1 MNIPPPPDPAHPP
14 GTPADAGFGS
24 WQEYAVL
31 VVDDE
36 SGMRNFLGR
45 ALASRCGAVRTA
57 ASAEE
62 GAQRVGEEHFDL
74 IILDISLPGK
84 SGIEWLHELRH
95 TGFHGDVILITAF
108 ADMDTAIGALRGGA
122 TDFILKPFRIDQMLS
137 AMGRAFDR
145 ARLARENFV
154 LRRAVAD
161 FSRVTELVGDSSA
174 MRDIRTMIGRL
185 ASVPSTVLI
194 SGESGTGKEVVA
206 RALHSHSPRAAHPFV
221 PINCG
226 AIAPE
231 LIESELFGHVKGAF
245 TGSSGERKGLFF
257 YAHGG
262 TLFLDEVG
270 ELPPAMQTRLLRALE
285 EKKIRPVGSE
295 RELPVDVRILAATNR
310 NLAHE
315 AKQGRFRQDLF
326 YRLDVVSI
334 HIPPLCERRD
344 DILPLARHF
353 MNTLSA
359 QLGVAPLAIGND
371 RAMRNYAWPGN
382 ARELRNLIERSLILG
397 GFPGGGMNPVG
408 ETAASVQATATLEEM
423 EKEHILQVLGKV
435 GGNKSEAAR
444 ILGISRKTLERK
456 CSVWQC
462 R

>member
-1 MNIPPPPDPAHPP
+1 MPRPLPPAHPP
-14 GTPADAGFGS
+14 EPPTDAGFGS

-45 ALASRCGAVRTA
+45 ALASRCGTVRTA

-62 GAQRVGEEHFDL
+62 GARAVEEQHIDL
-74 IILDISLPGK
+74 IVLDISLPGK
-84 SGIEWLHELRH
+84 SGIEWLHELRQ

-122 TDFILKPFRIDQMLS
+122 SDFILKPFRIDQLLA
-137 AMGRAFDR
+137 AMARAFDR
-145 ARLARENFV
+145 ARLARDNFV
-154 LRRAVAD
+154 LRRAVTAL
-161 FSRVTELVGDSSA
+161 SEVTELVGDSSA
-174 MRDIRTMIGRL
+174 MRDIRAMIGRL
-185 ASVPSTVLI
+185 ANVPSTVLI

-206 RALHSHSPRAAHPFV
+206 RALHRHSPRAAHPFV

-245 TGSSGERKGLFF
+245 TGSGGERKGLFF

-270 ELPPAMQTRLLRALE
+270 ELPPAMQTKLLRALE
-285 EKKIRPVGSE
+285 EKKIRPVGAE

-310 NLAHE
+310 DLAQE
-315 AKQGRFRQDLF
+315 VQQGRFRHDLF
-326 YRLDVVSI
+326 YRLDVVGI
-334 HIPPLCERRD
+334 HIPPLRERRD

-353 MNTLSA
+353 MDTLSA
-359 QLGVAPLAIGND
+359 QLGVAPLAIGD
-371 RAMRNYAWPGN
+371 DPALLAYDWPGN

-397 GFPGGGMNPVG
+397 GFPGGGANPARAP
-408 ETAASVQATATLEEM
+408 AASVPASAALEDM
-423 EKEHILQVLGKV
+423 EKQHILQVLGGV
-435 GGNKSEAAR
+435 AGNKSEAAR

-456 CSVWQC
+456 CSLWQGQ
-462 R
+462 